1 MVLPYQ
7 MPMRKR
13 HIEVDLF
20 DTCEAIGSHKKNCF
34 TRVNKRTTSMCLFKA
49 CQFVEISKIQTKG
62 DIWLFFMK
70 NFM

>member
-1 MVLPYQ
+1 

-20 DTCEAIGSHKKNCF
+20 DTCEAIGHIKNCF
-34 TRVNKRTTSMCLFKA
+34 TRVNKGTTSMRLFKA

-62 DIWLFFMK
+62 DIWLFFMN